1 MRHNSSLPV
10 PSNAVPGKKWEG
22 RTSIQG
28 MCAALS
34 PTDDADKGLPI
45 AAPPLGAERSRTR
58 ILRKSTSVAKCATVC
73 ATVAQRSAKQ
83 HVTLRLQSTLKEALN
98 RQATKEGLSQ
108 TGLAE
113 RYLEEAVR
121 VAEHPGIVFRG
132 GPAGRR
138 AAVVG
143 GPDVWEIVG
152 TFLAEKRNASA
163 VARYLN
169 LPNGL
174 VRAALDYY
182 ADHMDEIDVWVLRN
196 QLLADESEAAAHRR
210 RRVAGG

>member
-1 MRHNSSLPV
+1 M
-10 PSNAVPGKKWEG
+10 
-22 RTSIQG
+22 
-28 MCAALS
+28 
-34 PTDDADKGLPI
+34 
-45 AAPPLGAERSRTR
+45 
-58 ILRKSTSVAKCATVC
+58 C
-73 ATVAQRSAKQ
+73 ATVAQRSPKE

-143 GPDVWEIVG
+143 GPDVWEVVE
-152 TFLAEKRNASA
+152 TFLAEKHNTGAA
-163 VARYLN
+163 ARYLN

-174 VRAALDYY
+174 VTAAVDYY
-182 ADHMDEIDVWVLRN
+182 ADQRDEIDAWIQRN
-196 QLLADESEAAAHRR
+196 QLLADEAEAAAGRR

>member
-1 MRHNSSLPV
+1 VWGP
-10 PSNAVPGKKWEG
+10 
-22 RTSIQG
+22 RTSLVSLQ
-28 MCAALS
+28 LS
-34 PTDDADKGLPI
+34 GRGSRSNCR
-45 AAPPLGAERSRTR
+45 LGAGHWPTCTFRGNAG
-58 ILRKSTSVAKCATVC
+58 VAWCATVC

-83 HVTLRLQSTLKEALN
+83 HVTLRLKSTLKEALN

-143 GPDVWEIVG
+143 GPDVWEIVE

-174 VRAALDYY
+174 VRAAVDYY
-182 ADHMDEIDVWVLRN
+182 ADHMDEIDAWIQRN
-196 QLLADESEAAAHRR
+196 QLLADEAEGAARRR